1 MSAIKVQNIRDY
13 SGNTGFTLNAN
24 NTITLQGS
32 RLSVENLQINGT
44 ITGTGEGANA
54 FLPSQSGQSGRILY
68 TNGTVP
74 SWAAAPS
81 QGNISSMQ
89 VFTSGGTWNKP
100 TGVRYIHV
108 QVIGGGGGGSGH
120 GESGGSGGYS
130 EEIIDVSGI
139 SSVSVSVS
147 GESNG
152 TYYRGGGG
160 NGGSSSF
167 GGYLSASGGYGANRN
182 NQHSGGLGGVG
193 SGGNLNIYGGGGESH
208 HARAGMKVRAVCIM
222 IGVCILMVLCLLG
235 QLHHPRVTFL
245 VCRCLLLVAPWNK
258 PTGVRYIHVQV
269 IGGGGG
275 GSGHGES
282 GGSGGYS
289 EEIIDVSGISSVS
302 VSVSGESNG
311 TYYRGGGGNGGS
323 SSFGGYLSA
332 SGGYGANRNNQ
343 HSGGLGGVGSGG
355 NLNIYGG
362 GWQQRIYR
370 IFWRWCCWRLAPRWK
385 LLAQSPVS

>member
-24 NTITLQGS
+24 NTITLQGT
-32 RLSVENLQINGT
+32 RLAVENLQINGT
-44 ITGTGEGANA
+44 ISGTGDGANA
-54 FLPSQSGQSGRILY
+54 FLPSQSGQSGKILY
-68 TNGTVP
+68 TNGSVP
-74 SWAAAPS
+74 SWADAPS

-100 TGVRYIHV
+100 SGVRYIHV

-167 GGYLSASGGYGANRN
+167 GSYLSASGGYGANRN

-208 HARAGMKVRAVCIM
+208 HARGGNNGSTGFFGGGVAG
-222 IGVCILMVLCLLG
+222 GWPQG
-235 QLHHPRVTFL
+235 GNFSHNHQSHS
-245 VCRCLLLVAPWNK
+245 APG
-258 PTGVRYIHVQV
+258 T
-269 IGGGGG
+269 GGGGAHYRNYRG
-275 GSGHGES
+275 
-282 GGSGGYS
+282 
-289 EEIIDVSGISSVS
+289 
-302 VSVSGESNG
+302 SNG
-311 TYYRGGGGNGGS
+311 RPGLVVITH
-323 SSFGGYLSA
+323 YL
-332 SGGYGANRNNQ
+332 
-343 HSGGLGGVGSGG
+343 
-355 NLNIYGG
+355 
-362 GWQQRIYR
+362 
-370 IFWRWCCWRLAPRWK
+370 
-385 LLAQSPVS
+385 